1 MRTATETWD
10 AAKGALQVQISK
22 ANFDTWLKDT
32 IGLSQQGGRFVV
44 GTPSAFAKEWLEK
57 RLRSLVTK
65 VLISI
70 TGEEV
75 EVQFQI
81 CLGREPNSLLQDSA
95 ASRLLPMINPRH
107 TFDSFVVGASNRLAF
122 AAAMAA
128 AEGPGREHN
137 PLFIHGLPGVGKTHL
152 AHAIANEASESGI
165 RVVCASS
172 EQFTNEFVN
181 SLKERRTEEFRAKFR
196 NTDLLVIDDVQFIIG
211 KPQTQETLFHTFNEL
226 HDANCQL
233 VVTSDR
239 TPASLTSVETGLW
252 SRLGCGLIAEV
263 EAPDLSTRL
272 AILRARAE
280 QLQVSID
287 NAVFDYIAQRCQ
299 RNVRELES
307 SLNLVLAYAR
317 LMRQTPTLQ
326 LAQQA
331 LHGLSTSS
339 APQAVTPVSI
349 LSAVAEYFQVSVD
362 ALKGR
367 QRDHKVALARHIA
380 IYLVREKTNC
390 GLEDLGRLLGGRDH
404 STVLRGHQKI
414 SSMIPTNPILQRN
427 IDEILATFSK

>member
-1 MRTATETWD
+1 MRTAKETWE
-10 AAKGALQVQISK
+10 AAKGALQVQITK
-22 ANFDTWLKDT
+22 ANFETWLKDSV
-32 IGLSQQGGRFVV
+32 GLSQQGSQFII

-57 RLRSLVTK
+57 RLLSLVTK

-75 EVQFQI
+75 DVIFQV
-81 CLGREPNSLLQDSA
+81 CASREPGSLSRDST
-95 ASRLLPMINPRH
+95 ASRLLPMINPWH
-107 TFDSFVVGASNRLAF
+107 TFDTFIVGASNRLAF

-152 AHAIANEASESGI
+152 AHAIANDASENGI
-165 RVVCASS
+165 RVICASS

-181 SLKERRTEEFRAKFR
+181 SLRERRTEEFRTKFR
-196 NTDLLVIDDVQFIIG
+196 NTDLLVLEDVQFMMG

-226 HDANCQL
+226 HNANCQL
-233 VVTSDR
+233 VITSDR
-239 TPASLTSVETGLW
+239 TPASLTSVDTGLW
-252 SRLGCGLIAEV
+252 SRFGCGLVAEV
-263 EAPDLSTRL
+263 EAPDLNTRL
-272 AILRARAE
+272 AILRARAD

-287 NAVFDYIAQRCQ
+287 NAVFEYIAQRCQ

-307 SLNLVLAYAR
+307 SLNLVMAYAR
-317 LMRQTPTLQ
+317 LMRQNPTLQ

-331 LHGLSTSS
+331 LHGLTASD
-339 APQAVTPVSI
+339 APQAITPTSI
-349 LSAVAEYFQVSVD
+349 LDAVAAHFQVSLD

-367 QRDHKVALARHIA
+367 QRDHKIALARHIA

-390 GLEDLGRLLGGRDH
+390 GLQDLGRLLGGRDH

-414 SSMIPTNPILQRN
+414 AGMLSTNPSLQRS

>member
-1 MRTATETWD
+1 MRTAKETWE

-32 IGLSQQGGRFVV
+32 VGLSQQGSQFVV

-75 EVQFQI
+75 EVQFQV
-81 CLGREPNSLLQDSA
+81 CLGREPSPLSRDST

-107 TFDSFVVGASNRLAF
+107 TFDTFVVGASNRLAF

-152 AHAIANEASESGI
+152 AHAIANDASENGF

-181 SLKERRTEEFRAKFR
+181 SLKERRTEEFRSKFR
-196 NTDLLVIDDVQFIIG
+196 NTDLLVIEDVQFMIG

-226 HDANCQL
+226 HNADCQL

-252 SRLGCGLIAEV
+252 SRLGCGLITEV
-263 EAPDLSTRL
+263 EAPDLNTRL

-280 QLQVSID
+280 QQQVSID
-287 NAVFDYIAQRCQ
+287 NAVFEYIAQRCQ

-307 SLNLVLAYAR
+307 SFNLVMAYAK
-317 LMRQTPTLQ
+317 LMRQSPT
-326 LAQQA
+326 
-331 LHGLSTSS
+331 S
-339 APQAVTPVSI
+339 APNALTPVSI
-349 LSAVAEYFQVSVD
+349 LNAVAEHFQVSLD

-367 QRDHKVALARHIA
+367 QRDQRVTLARHIA

-414 SSMIPTNPILQRN
+414 AGMVSTNPSLQKN
-427 IDEILATFSK
+427 INEILATFSK

>member
-1 MRTATETWD
+1 MRTAKETWD
-10 AAKGALQVQISK
+10 AAKGTLQVQISK

-32 IGLSQQGGRFVV
+32 IGLSQQDGRFVV
-44 GTPSAFAKEWLEK
+44 GTPSAFAKEWLDK

-75 EVQFQI
+75 EVQFQV
-81 CLGREPNSLLQDSA
+81 CLGREPSPLLRDSA

-107 TFDSFVVGASNRLAF
+107 TFDTFVVGASNRLAF

-152 AHAIANEASESGI
+152 AHAIANDASENGI

-196 NTDLLVIDDVQFIIG
+196 NTDLLVLEDVQFMIG

-226 HDANCQL
+226 HNADCQL

-307 SLNLVLAYAR
+307 SLNLVMAYAK
-317 LMRQTPTLQ
+317 LMRQSPTLQ

-331 LHGLSTSS
+331 LHGLSTTSETH
-339 APQAVTPVSI
+339 AITPISI
-349 LSAVAEYFQVSVD
+349 LNAVAEHFQVSLD

-390 GLEDLGRLLGGRDH
+390 GLQDLGRLLGGRDH

-414 SSMIPTNPILQRN
+414 AGMIPKNPSLQRN

>member
-1 MRTATETWD
+1 MRTARETWE

-22 ANFDTWLKDT
+22 ANFNTWIKDT
-32 IGLSQQGGRFVV
+32 VGLSHQGSQFVV
-44 GTPSAFAKEWLEK
+44 GTPNAFGKEWLEK
-57 RLRSLVTK
+57 RFRSLVTK

-70 TGEEV
+70 LAEEV
-75 EVQFQI
+75 EVQFQV
-81 CLGREPNSLLQDSA
+81 CLNREVNPLSPDSTG
-95 ASRLLPMINPRH
+95 SRLLPMINPRH
-107 TFDSFVVGASNRLAF
+107 TFDTFVVGASNRLAF

-152 AHAIANEASESGI
+152 AHAIANDAYQNGI

-181 SLKERRTEEFRAKFR
+181 SLKERRPEEFRAKFR
-196 NTDLLVIDDVQFIIG
+196 NTDLLVIEDVQFMIG
-211 KPQTQETLFHTFNEL
+211 KPQTQETLFHTLNEL
-226 HDANCQL
+226 QNADCQL
-233 VVTSDR
+233 VVTGDR

-252 SRLGCGLIAEV
+252 SRLGCGLITEV
-263 EAPDLSTRL
+263 EAPDRNTRL
-272 AILRARAE
+272 AILRARAD
-280 QLQVSID
+280 QLQLCID
-287 NAVFDYIAQRCQ
+287 NSVFNYIAERCQ
-299 RNVRELES
+299 HNVRELEG
-307 SLNLVLAYAR
+307 SLNLVIAYSK

-331 LHGLSTSS
+331 LHGLSTTG
-339 APQAVTPVSI
+339 APQAITPVSI
-349 LSAVAEYFQVSVD
+349 LDAVAAHFQVSLD
-362 ALKGR
+362 ALKSR
-367 QRDHKVALARHIA
+367 QRDHKVTLARHIA

-414 SSMIPTNPILQRN
+414 AGMLSTNPSLRKN
-427 IDEILATFSK
+427 IDDILAAFSK

>member
-1 MRTATETWD
+1 MRTAKETWD

-32 IGLSQQGGRFVV
+32 IGLSQQGGHFVV

-75 EVQFQI
+75 EVQFQV
-81 CLGREPNSLLQDSA
+81 CLGRETSPLLRDSA

-107 TFDSFVVGASNRLAF
+107 TFDTFVVGASNRLAF

-152 AHAIANEASESGI
+152 AHAIANDASENGI

-196 NTDLLVIDDVQFIIG
+196 NTDLLVLEDVQFMIG

-226 HDANCQL
+226 HNGNCQL

-252 SRLGCGLIAEV
+252 SRLGCGLITEV

-307 SLNLVLAYAR
+307 SLNLVMAYAR
-317 LMRQTPTLQ
+317 LMRQSPSLQ

-331 LHGLSTSS
+331 LHGLSTSGEPH
-339 APQAVTPVSI
+339 AITPISI
-349 LSAVAEYFQVSVD
+349 LNAVAEHFQVSLD

-390 GLEDLGRLLGGRDH
+390 GLQDLGRLLGGRDH

-414 SSMIPTNPILQRN
+414 VGMIPTNPSLQRN

>member
-1 MRTATETWD
+1 MRTAKETWD

-32 IGLSQQGGRFVV
+32 VGLSQQGSQFVV
-44 GTPSAFAKEWLEK
+44 GTPSAFAKEWLER

-75 EVQFQI
+75 EVQFQV
-81 CLGREPNSLLQDSA
+81 CLSREPSTLLRDSA

-107 TFDSFVVGASNRLAF
+107 TFDTFVVGASNRLAF

-137 PLFIHGLPGVGKTHL
+137 PLFIHGVPGVGKTHL
-152 AHAIANEASESGI
+152 AHAIANDASENGI

-196 NTDLLVIDDVQFIIG
+196 NTDLLVLEDVQFMIG

-226 HDANCQL
+226 HDANCQV

-252 SRLGCGLIAEV
+252 SRLGCGLITEV
-263 EAPDLSTRL
+263 ETPDLSTRL

-287 NAVFDYIAQRCQ
+287 NAVFEYIAQRCQ

-307 SLNLVLAYAR
+307 SLNLVMAYAR

-331 LHGLSTSS
+331 LHGLSTSGEPN
-339 APQAVTPVSI
+339 AITPISI
-349 LSAVAEYFQVSVD
+349 LNAVAEHFQVSLD

-390 GLEDLGRLLGGRDH
+390 GLEDLGRLLGGRNH

-414 SSMIPTNPILQRN
+414 VGMISTNPSLQRN

>member
-1 MRTATETWD
+1 MRTAKETWE
-10 AAKGALQVQISK
+10 ATKGALQVQVSK
-22 ANFDTWLKDT
+22 ANFDTWIKET
-32 IGLSQQGGRFVV
+32 VGLSQQGNQFVV

-57 RLRSLVTK
+57 RLRSLITK

-70 TGEEV
+70 TGEDV
-75 EVQFQI
+75 EIQFQV
-81 CLGREPNSLLQDSA
+81 CVSPEPHSISRDSTI
-95 ASRLLPMINPRH
+95 SRLLPMINPRH
-107 TFDSFVVGASNRLAF
+107 TFDTFVVGASNRLAF

-128 AEGPGREHN
+128 AEGPGPEHN
-137 PLFIHGLPGVGKTHL
+137 PLFIYGLPGVGKTHL
-152 AHAIANEASESGI
+152 AHAIANDASENGI

-181 SLKERRTEEFRAKFR
+181 SLRERRTEEFRTKFR
-196 NTDLLVIDDVQFIIG
+196 NASLLVLEDVQFMIG
-211 KPQTQETLFHTFNEL
+211 KPQTQETLFHTINEL
-226 HDANCQL
+226 HNADCQL

-252 SRLGCGLIAEV
+252 SRLGCGLVAEV
-263 EAPDLSTRL
+263 EAPDLNTRM

-287 NAVFDYIAQRCQ
+287 NAVLEYIAQRCQ

-307 SLNLVLAYAR
+307 SLNLVMAYAK
-317 LMRQTPTLQ
+317 LMRQSPTLQ

-331 LHGLSTSS
+331 LHGLSTPD
-339 APQAVTPVSI
+339 APHAITPLSI
-349 LSAVAEYFQVSVD
+349 LNAVAAHYQISLD

-367 QRDHKVALARHIA
+367 QRDHKVTLARHIA
-380 IYLVREKTNC
+380 MYLVREKTTC

-414 SSMIPTNPILQRN
+414 AGMISTNPALQRD
-427 IDEILATFSK
+427 IDEILAAFSK

>member
-1 MRTATETWD
+1 
-10 AAKGALQVQISK
+10 
-22 ANFDTWLKDT
+22 
-32 IGLSQQGGRFVV
+32 
-44 GTPSAFAKEWLEK
+44 
-57 RLRSLVTK
+57 
-65 VLISI
+65 
-70 TGEEV
+70 
-75 EVQFQI
+75 
-81 CLGREPNSLLQDSA
+81 
-95 ASRLLPMINPRH
+95 
-107 TFDSFVVGASNRLAF
+107 
-122 AAAMAA
+122 MAA
-128 AEGPGREHN
+128 AEGPGRAYN
-137 PLFIHGLPGVGKTHL
+137 PLFIHGPPAVGKTHL
-152 AHAIANEASESGI
+152 AHAIANDASENGI

-181 SLKERRTEEFRAKFR
+181 SLREKRTEEFRAKFR

-233 VVTSDR
+233 VITCDR

-252 SRLGCGLIAEV
+252 SRLGCGLVTEV
-263 EAPDLSTRL
+263 EAPDLNTRL
-272 AILRARAE
+272 AILRARAD

-287 NAVFDYIAQRCQ
+287 NAVFDYIAERCQ

-307 SLNLVLAYAR
+307 SLNLVMAYAS
-317 LMRQTPTLQ
+317 LMRQPPTLQ
-326 LAQQA
+326 IAQQA

-339 APQAVTPVSI
+339 EPLAITPVSI
-349 LSAVAEYFQVSVD
+349 LSAVAEHFQISLD

-414 SSMIPTNPILQRN
+414 SGMLPTNPSLRKN
-427 IDEILATFSK
+427 IDDILATFSK

>member
-1 MRTATETWD
+1 MRTAKETWE
-10 AAKGALQVQISK
+10 ATKGALQVQVSK
-22 ANFDTWLKDT
+22 ANFDTWIKET
-32 IGLSQQGGRFVV
+32 VGLSQQGNQFVV

-57 RLRSLVTK
+57 RLRSLITK

-70 TGEEV
+70 TGEDV
-75 EVQFQI
+75 EIQFQV
-81 CLGREPNSLLQDSA
+81 CVSPEPHSISRDSTI
-95 ASRLLPMINPRH
+95 SRLLPMINPRH
-107 TFDSFVVGASNRLAF
+107 TFDTFVVGASNRLAF

-128 AEGPGREHN
+128 AEGPGPEHN
-137 PLFIHGLPGVGKTHL
+137 PLFIYGLPGVGKTHL
-152 AHAIANEASESGI
+152 AHAIANDASENGI

-181 SLKERRTEEFRAKFR
+181 SLRERRTEEFRTKFR
-196 NTDLLVIDDVQFIIG
+196 NASLLVLEDVQFMIG
-211 KPQTQETLFHTFNEL
+211 KPQTQETLFHTINEL
-226 HDANCQL
+226 HNADCQL

-252 SRLGCGLIAEV
+252 SRLGCGLVAEV
-263 EAPDLSTRL
+263 EAPDLNTRM

-287 NAVFDYIAQRCQ
+287 NAVLEYIAQRCQ

-307 SLNLVLAYAR
+307 SLNLVMAYAR
-317 LMRQTPTLQ
+317 LMRQSPTLQ

-331 LHGLSTSS
+331 LHGLSTPD
-339 APQAVTPVSI
+339 APHAITPLSI
-349 LSAVAEYFQVSVD
+349 LNAVAAHYQISLD

-367 QRDHKVALARHIA
+367 QRDHKVTLARHIA
-380 IYLVREKTNC
+380 MYLVREKTTC

-414 SSMIPTNPILQRN
+414 AGMISTNPALQRD
-427 IDEILATFSK
+427 IDEILAAFSK

>member
-1 MRTATETWD
+1 MRTAKETWE

-22 ANFDTWLKDT
+22 ANFDTWLRDT
-32 IGLSQQGGRFVV
+32 VGLSQQGSQFVV

-75 EVQFQI
+75 EVQFQV
-81 CLGREPNSLLQDSA
+81 CLGREPSPLSRDST

-107 TFDSFVVGASNRLAF
+107 TFDTFVVGASNRLAF

-152 AHAIANEASESGI
+152 AHAIANDASENGI
-165 RVVCASS
+165 RVVCATS

-181 SLKERRTEEFRAKFR
+181 SLKERRTEEFRSKFR
-196 NTDLLVIDDVQFIIG
+196 NTDLLVIEDVQFMIG

-226 HDANCQL
+226 HNADCQL

-252 SRLGCGLIAEV
+252 SRLGCGLITEV
-263 EAPDLSTRL
+263 EAPDLNTRL

-280 QLQVSID
+280 QQQVSID
-287 NAVFDYIAQRCQ
+287 NAVFEYIAQRCQ

-307 SLNLVLAYAR
+307 SLNLVMAYAK
-317 LMRQTPTLQ
+317 LMRQSPTLQ

-331 LHGLSTSS
+331 LQGLSTSS
-339 APQAVTPVSI
+339 APNAITPVSI
-349 LSAVAEYFQVSVD
+349 LNAVAEHFQVSLD

-367 QRDHKVALARHIA
+367 QRDQRVTLARHIA

-414 SSMIPTNPILQRN
+414 AGMISTNPSLQKN
-427 IDEILATFSK
+427 INEILGTFSK